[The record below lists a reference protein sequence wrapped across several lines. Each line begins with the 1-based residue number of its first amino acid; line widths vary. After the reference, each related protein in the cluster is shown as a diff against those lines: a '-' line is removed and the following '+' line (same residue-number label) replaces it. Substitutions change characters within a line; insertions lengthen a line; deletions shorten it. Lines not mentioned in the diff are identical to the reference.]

1 METYLVEKTE
11 NSVTIGFKDA
21 NLTIITPLMKALE
34 DDDNVALVRYLDEHP
49 ELIDRKLYVEVK
61 EGDPIAALE
70 KASDFLIQYFKS

>member
-1 METYLVEKTE
+1 
-11 NSVTIGFKDA
+11 
-21 NLTIITPLMKALE
+21 MKALE